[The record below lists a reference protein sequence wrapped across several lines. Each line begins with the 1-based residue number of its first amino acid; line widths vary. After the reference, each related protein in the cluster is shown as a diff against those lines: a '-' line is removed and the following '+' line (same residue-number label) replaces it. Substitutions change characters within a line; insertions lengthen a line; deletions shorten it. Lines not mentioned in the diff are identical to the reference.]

1 MPWYYAVAERDHEIQ
16 NPTSAE
22 KILLLGER
30 LRLSPDSHVLDVACG
45 KCGPAILLARKF
57 GCAITGIERA
67 SEFAAEARERIA
79 ASGLADRIEVI
90 EADASRAEIEPAGYD
105 AAMCLGASFVW
116 ADLAGT
122 LPHLRRATRPGGHV
136 VVGEPYWRRW
146 PLPDGIGDDG
156 YVSLHDTVDRFR
168 AAGLTVETLIDSS
181 LDDWDRYETLHWQ
194 ALEDW
199 LAAHPGDP
207 EADEL
212 RRRHEANRDGYLRW
226 QRDLLGWAIFV
237 GRNP

>member
-122 LPHLRRATRPGGHV
+122 LPHLRRATRRD
-136 VVGEPYWRRW
+136 RRRRLRLAARHRRSVPRSGADRRDADRLVARRLG
-146 PLPDGIGDDG
+146 PLRDVALAGARGLARCASRGSRGRRAPAPTRGQPRR
-156 YVSLHDTVDRFR
+156 VPPL
-168 AAGLTVETLIDSS
+168 AAGPARL
-181 LDDWDRYETLHWQ
+181 
-194 ALEDW
+194 
-199 LAAHPGDP
+199 GDFRG
-207 EADEL
+207 A
-212 RRRHEANRDGYLRW
+212 
-226 QRDLLGWAIFV
+226 
-237 GRNP
+237 